1 MQAARA
7 LLLAF
12 ERVPFRWK
20 DHAHGNKQKKM
31 TLEAGVSAPLLSNAF
46 CSVPIIGTQPGVHWL
61 VSKSKKEIPYKISS
75 RKGK

>member
-20 DHAHGNKQKKM
+20 DHPHGNKQKKM

-46 CSVPIIGTQPGVHWL
+46 LQRADHRHAAGCTLASVEKQKGNPI
-61 VSKSKKEIPYKISS
+61 
-75 RKGK
+75 